1 MYKVYLVDD
10 EEIVLKIISF
20 NRLEQVGFEICGYQT
35 NPTMIIDELIEL
47 QPDIV
52 ILDIHMMRL
61 NGLELARQ
69 IYNLKM
75 ISSFIFSVL
84 MINLIMLNKQ

>member
-10 EEIVLKIISF
+10 EEIVLKELLVLIDW
-20 NRLEQVGFEICGYQT
+20 NELGFEICGYQT
-35 NPTMIIDELIEL
+35 NPTMVIDELIEL

-69 IYNLKM
+69 IYNLKNDII
-75 ISSFIFSVL
+75 ISER
-84 MINLIMLNKQ
+84 